1 MTVITTSSYPK
12 LSEIMDAYFSIN
24 KTAPAF
30 SVFIINYP
38 ILSKGEK

>member
-1 MTVITTSSYPK
+1 MTAITTSSYPK
-12 LSEIMDAYFSIN
+12 LSERMNAFFSIN

-38 ILSKGEK
+38 ILSKRKK